1 MDDLRALIRDV
12 PGFPEP
18 GIVFKDVTPLLED
31 ADAFARVIDT
41 IVEPFAAEGVT
52 HVAGIESRGFIFA
65 APVATA
71 LRAGLV
77 LVRKEGKLPR
87 PTVSEPYAL
96 EYGTGTLEVH
106 EDAVGAGDRVLVID
120 DVLATGGTMGAAI
133 RLIQHLG
140 ADVVGAQVLIELAFL
155 EGRDHVDIPVRTLVT
170 YGAP

>member
-1 MDDLRALIRDV
+1 MDDLVALIRDV

-31 ADAFARVIDT
+31 ADAFARVVGT
-41 IVEPFAAEGVT
+41 IAGAYADAGIT

-65 APVATA
+65 APVAVA
-71 LRAGLV
+71 LGAGLV
-77 LVRKEGKLPR
+77 LIRKAGKLPR
-87 PTVSEPYAL
+87 PTVAEPYSL
-96 EYGTGTLEVH
+96 EYGSGTLEVH
-106 EDAVGAGDRVLVID
+106 ADAVGAGDRVVVLD

-140 ADVVGAQVLIELAFL
+140 AEVVGAHVLIELAFL
-155 EGRDHVDIPVRTLVT
+155 GGHEKVSIPVGTLVT